1 MRIAVYQCVSQ
12 PLAVDENLARL
23 ARAVESARAEQ
34 VDLLLTP
41 EMFLTGY
48 VIGAEAVGRLAQ
60 ARDGEWARAVGEIAR
75 SSGVAVLYGYPERA
89 GEAVYNS
96 VQLVGSDD
104 TAVANYRKTHL
115 YGDLDRSQFRPSDD
129 DSPVVEIGGWRCG
142 LLICYD
148 VEFPENARGLA
159 LAGVDVVLAPTANMV
174 PYEVVATTLVPARAY
189 ENQVYVVYANYCGR
203 EADLEYCGLSCVVA
217 PDGKDVAR
225 AGRDEQLIVAEL
237 DRDRL
242 EESRR
247 EATYLLD
254 RRPEMYR
261 SLSDAFPPDT
271 SSSNC

>member
-1 MRIAVYQCVSQ
+1 MRIGIYQCESR
-12 PLAVDENLARL
+12 PLAVDENLERL
-23 ARAVESARAEQ
+23 GRAVESARPEQ

-48 VIGAEAVGRLAQ
+48 VIGPEAVGRLAQ
-60 ARDGEWARAVGEIAR
+60 PRDGGWARAVGEIAR
-75 SSGVAVLYGYPERA
+75 SSGVAVLYGYPERV
-89 GEAVYNS
+89 GEAVHNS
-96 VQLVGSDD
+96 IQLVGSDGS
-104 TAVANYRKTHL
+104 AVANYRKTHL

-129 DSPVVEIGGWRCG
+129 VSPVVELGGWRCG
-142 LLICYD
+142 MLICYD

-174 PYEVVATTLVPARAY
+174 PYDVVATTLVPARAY

-225 AGRDEQLIVAEL
+225 AGRGEELVVGEL
-237 DRDRL
+237 DRARL

-247 EATYLLD
+247 KATYLLD
-254 RRPEMYR
+254 RRPELYR
-261 SLSDAFPPDT
+261 SLSDPRP
-271 SSSNC
+271 